1 MTHRTAAEALA
12 NDMAVLDSDYGLAF
26 HHCCQELWRVSSSWD
41 RYEALFGSQER
52 VNLLNESSGSFWHA
66 IQGVLLEH
74 VLLGICRLSDTAGTG
89 QRRNLS
95 VWTLVQLDPSRHKG
109 RLKQR
114 AETASRKASFAKT
127 WRDKRIAHNDLEQST
142 GIANKLAPA
151 TGKRITKAIL
161 SIHEVLRWIS
171 AKHFDSDMGLLEMG
185 DLDAVELMTYIDDG
199 LKYRALRETEYNS
212 GIPVSRYENPYDWI
226 HTGTNPSKRYA
237 VDFDLK
243 LPKPRRR

>member
-1 MTHRTAAEALA
+1 MTHRTAAETLA
-12 NDMAVLDSDYGLAF
+12 NDIAVLGNDYGLAF
-26 HHCCQELWRVSSSWD
+26 YHCCQELWRVSSSWD

-52 VNLLNESSGSFWHA
+52 VNLLNESGGSFWHA

-95 VWTLVQLDPSRHKG
+95 VWTLVELDPLRYKG

-114 AETASRKASFAKT
+114 AETASRRASFART

-142 GIANKLAPA
+142 GVANKLVSA
-151 TGKRITKAIL
+151 TGRKITKAIL

-171 AKHFDSDMGLLEMG
+171 AKHFGSDMGLLEMG
-185 DLDAVELMTYIDDG
+185 DIDAIELMTYIDDG
-199 LKYRALRETEYNS
+199 LRYRALREAEYNS
-212 GIPVSRYENPYDWI
+212 GTPISRYDNSYDWI
-226 HTGTNPSKRYA
+226 RTGTNPSERYA
-237 VDFDLK
+237 FDFDLK

>member
-12 NDMAVLDSDYGLAF
+12 NDIAVLGNHYGLAF

-52 VNLLNESSGSFWHA
+52 VNLLNDSSGSFWHA
-66 IQGVLLEH
+66 MQSVLLEH

-89 QRRNLS
+89 RRRNLS
-95 VWTLVQLDPSRHKG
+95 IWTLVHLDPSRYKG

-114 AETASRKASFAKT
+114 AETATKKTSFART

-151 TGKRITKAIL
+151 TGKRITRAIL
-161 SIHEVLRWIS
+161 SIHEVLRWIN
-171 AKHFDSDMGLLEMG
+171 AKHFGSDMGLLEMG
-185 DLDAVELMTYIDDG
+185 DYDAIELMTYIDDG
-199 LKYRALRETEYNS
+199 RKYRALRESEYDS
-212 GIPVSRYENPYDWI
+212 GTPVSRYENSYDWI
-226 HTGTNPSKRYA
+226 RTGIDPSKRYT

-243 LPKPRRR
+243 LPKATSR